1 MFRGLR
7 ILFCSLLLSGTAPVY
22 SNPLDDYVA
31 ALKEI
36 AHPVS
41 DKADLNPL
49 LEQIGERR
57 LILLGEASHGTSE
70 FYTWRGKISR
80 RLIEEKRISFIA
92 VEGDWAALHRLNRW
106 VTEPDSPEQDKPVAE
121 ILETFD
127 RWPQWLWAN
136 LEIVALAE
144 WLREYNREQPENQR
158 VGFFGI
164 DVYGWEES
172 LDALLAKIERADAAL
187 HSELTTLYRDFSRY
201 RGDTARYA
209 RAAFAYATSAPD
221 EVPAALDLLRE
232 NRESLI
238 ESLGETG
245 YFLAEHYALVIKNA
259 EAHIREMAE
268 DQAASWNTRAGHFK
282 KTVARLLEVRGE
294 DSRGIVW
301 AHNTHVGDAR
311 ATPMPAQGQTN
322 IGRLARERWG
332 DEVFILGFSTY
343 QGEVVAGS
351 AWESPMEI
359 MPVPPAQPGSLDQ
372 ALRLT
377 EHDIALF
384 LFSDVPADSILSEPI
399 GQRAI
404 GVVYDPDQE
413 AANYVPTRAPLRYDA
428 LLFLAETH
436 ALSPL
441 HQP

>member
-1 MFRGLR
+1 M
-7 ILFCSLLLSGTAPVY
+7 Y
-22 SNPLDDYVA
+22 SNALDEYVA
-31 ALKEI
+31 ALKQI

-41 DKADLNPL
+41 DKADLDPL
-49 LEQIGERR
+49 LEKIGERR
-57 LILLGEASHGTSE
+57 LVLLGEASHGTSE

-80 RLIEEKRISFIA
+80 RLIEEKGITFIA

-106 VTEPDSPEQDKPVAE
+106 VTETDSPEQDKPVTQ
-121 ILETFD
+121 ILEGFD

-136 LEIVALAE
+136 REIVALAE
-144 WLREYNREQPENQR
+144 WLREYNREQPQDRR

-172 LDALLAKIERADAAL
+172 LDALLAKTENADADL

-221 EVPAALDLLRE
+221 DVPAALELLRE

-238 ESLGETG
+238 ESLGENA
-245 YFLAEHYALVIKNA
+245 YFFAEHYALVIKNA

-268 DQAASWNTRAGHFK
+268 DQAASWNARARHFK
-282 KTVARLLEVRGE
+282 KTVARLLEFHGD

-301 AHNTHVGDAR
+301 AHNTHVGDAG
-311 ATPMPAQGQTN
+311 ATPMSAQGQTN

-332 DEVFILGFSTY
+332 DDVFILGFSTY
-343 QGEVVAGS
+343 RGEVVAGS
-351 AWESPMEI
+351 AWDNPLEI
-359 MPVPPAQPGSLDQ
+359 MPVPPAQPGSLDH

-377 EHDIALF
+377 EHDTALF
-384 LFSDVPADSILSEPI
+384 LFGDVPAGSILTEPI

-404 GVVYDPDQE
+404 GVVYNPDQE
-413 AANYVPTRAPLRYDA
+413 TANYVPTRAPLRYDA

-436 ALSPL
+436 PLNPL